1 MTMLTV
7 DSGKDK
13 YGAYITVNGFR
24 SAMPDTETAERV
36 KLAIREYEAIERAA
50 RDLTNGC
57 QIEILVEQGCGSVK
71 LSTWDDEWIVGGGDS
86 MADDIESAIEEALD
100 EANKWSERLRR

>member
-50 RDLTNGC
+50 RDLPGGC
-57 QIEILVEQGCGSVK
+57 QIEIIIERGSGIVK
-71 LSTWDDEWIVGGGDS
+71 LSTWDDEGVCEGGDS
-86 MADDIESAIEEALD
+86 MAENIESAIEEALD
-100 EANKWSERLRR
+100 EANK